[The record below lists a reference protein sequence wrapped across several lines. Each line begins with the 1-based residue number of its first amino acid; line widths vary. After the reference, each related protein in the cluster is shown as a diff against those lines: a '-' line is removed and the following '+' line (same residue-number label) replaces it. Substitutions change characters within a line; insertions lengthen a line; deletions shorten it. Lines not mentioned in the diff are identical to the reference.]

1 MKKLLSSLSKSIRLV
16 TKKTPQRK
24 YLIIIGLFL
33 IVIFVLFHS
42 YQREKLV
49 NTYLIE
55 ELNKKLGPHK
65 GYDPKSHDNE
75 CLHIPS
81 GSQRPVMV
89 NREDE
94 IKATDLVW
102 KEDFTKLPAAAKKLI
117 RNEIP
122 AGIPD
127 YDINVAFF
135 DLDNNGVD
143 EIFINNRSMGG
154 SGGQGFLILE
164 NQKGKWKQIALWTGS
179 FIIINRWLPEGYER
193 HRTIIYWFRGGAA
206 DTDQVVMAYKN
217 HEYKDYSV
225 TPVPLNVLYS
235 DSFQK
240 LILDLNWMC
249 WDTWN

>member
-1 MKKLLSSLSKSIRLV
+1 MKKILSLFLKNIKSLIVKII
-16 TKKTPQRK
+16 QRK
-24 YLIIIGLFL
+24 YLVIIGAL
-33 IVIFVLFHS
+33 ILSLTFS
-42 YQREKLV
+42 TYYYQKVKLE
-49 NTYLIE
+49 NSWLWDRLHE
-55 ELNKKLGPHK
+55 KLGPHK
-65 GYDPKSHDNE
+65 GYDPKSHNNE

-102 KEDFTKLPAAAKKLI
+102 TEDFTKLPTAAKKLI
-117 RNEIP
+117 RKEIP
-122 AGIPD
+122 SGIAD

-193 HRTIIYWFRGGAA
+193 HRAIIYWFRGGAA

-240 LILDLNWMC
+240 FILDLNWMC
-249 WDTWN
+249 WDYWN